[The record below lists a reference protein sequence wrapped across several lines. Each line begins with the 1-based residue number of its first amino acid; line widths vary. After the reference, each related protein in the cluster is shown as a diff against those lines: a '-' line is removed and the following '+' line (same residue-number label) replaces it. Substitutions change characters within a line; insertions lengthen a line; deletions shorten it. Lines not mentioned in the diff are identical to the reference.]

1 MAVRYTR
8 FVAEV
13 WRRDG
18 GVARRAGA
26 TPRLM
31 PWIMTNCF

>member
-1 MAVRYTR
+1 MAVRYTS

-18 GVARRAGA
+18 GVARLTGQQRD
-26 TPRLM
+26 
-31 PWIMTNCF
+31 